1 MEQDIEQQQYLR
13 STFFIDCDAPAVL
26 EKSGE
31 LTAGILKKRDKAIH
45 IFNFV
50 RDQIRYNVYSP
61 RSFSEDFRASH
72 VLARREGYCVQKAVL
87 LVALAR
93 GARIPARLRF
103 AEIRNHL
110 TSGEFLEK
118 RGSNLFPFHGLADL
132 NIDGR
137 WVRATPTYDIE
148 YCKKA
153 GVEPGAFDGKNDA
166 LLPPHTL
173 DGRLNVEYIEDRG
186 FFEDL
191 PLDEIRKHSVSWKYM
206 ST

>member
-13 STFFIDCDAPAVL
+13 STFFIDCDASAVL

-31 LTAGILKKRDKAIH
+31 LTAGVLKERDTAIH

-61 RSFSEDFRASH
+61 RPSPEDFVASH
-72 VLARREGYCVQKAVL
+72 VLTRKEGYCVQKAVL

-93 GARIPARLRF
+93 AARIPARLRF
-103 AEIRNHL
+103 AQIRQHL
-110 TSGEFLEK
+110 ISRSFLEK

-132 NIDGR
+132 HIEGR
-137 WVRATPTYDIE
+137 WVRATPAYDSE

-153 GVEPGAFDGKNDA
+153 GVEPVVFDGKNDA
-166 LLPPHTL
+166 LLPLYAL

-191 PLDEIRKHSVSWKYM
+191 PLDEIQKHSVSHKYM
-206 ST
+206 RT